1 MSAPRITC
9 IAIAILAG
17 IVTAGCSSVEV
28 RKERQRIAIATDVFL
43 MLPQASELSESFNAT
58 QVIAAQYAD
67 RSFSF
72 EAHLESRPGKIT
84 IVALGALGGAL
95 FSISYDGVELRASGS
110 VETQVINAEYVLADV
125 LLAHWD
131 VDWLNQHLQ
140 GASIEAA
147 EDGESR
153 FLSRQDELVVDI
165 NYDTSDPWGGKATL
179 THLER
184 GYVLDIRTVEYTS
197 Q

>member
-1 MSAPRITC
+1 MSATRITR
-9 IAIAILAG
+9 IAIVTLVGVAI
-17 IVTAGCSSVEV
+17 AGCSSVEI
-28 RKERQRIAIATDVFL
+28 RKERQRIAIATDIFFL
-43 MLPQASELSESFNAT
+43 MPQAGELTESFNAT

-95 FSISYDGVELRASGS
+95 FSISYDGEELQATGS
-110 VETQVINAEYVLADV
+110 VEAQVINAEYVLADV

-153 FLSRQDELVVDI
+153 FLSRQDELVI
-165 NYDTSDPWGGKATL
+165 GISFDTPDPWGGEATL
-179 THLER
+179 THIER